1 MWHRDLC
8 EMQREPVTPNSAKNH
23 KVAVLAT
30 LFVACMVGLAYASV
44 PFYRMFCQVTGFG
57 GTPQRAE
64 APPDRTVE
72 RRMTVRFDANTAPS
86 LPWVFEPVQRSL
98 DVKIGEENFA
108 YYRATNKSD
117 HAVTGTAVFNVAPD
131 TTGAYFNK
139 IQCFCFTKQTLK
151 AGESIELPV
160 SFFVDPAIV
169 DDHGLDNVETIT
181 LSYTFYPAGEP
192 DTVSSADK
200 KLSTQTNLN

>member
-1 MWHRDLC
+1 
-8 EMQREPVTPNSAKNH
+8 MQREPATPNSAKNR
-23 KVAVLAT
+23 KVAALAA

-64 APPDRTVE
+64 AAPEKTVDRH
-72 RRMTVRFDANTAPS
+72 MTIRFDANTAGS
-86 LPWVFEPVQRSL
+86 LPWIFEPVQRSL
-98 DVKIGEENFA
+98 DVKVGEENFA

-117 HAVTGTAVFNVAPD
+117 QTVTGTAVFNVAPP
-131 TTGAYFNK
+131 TTGGYFNK

-169 DDHGLDNVETIT
+169 EDHGLDDVNTIT

-192 DTVSSADK
+192 DTVSSAEK
-200 KLSTQTNLN
+200 KPSTETNLN